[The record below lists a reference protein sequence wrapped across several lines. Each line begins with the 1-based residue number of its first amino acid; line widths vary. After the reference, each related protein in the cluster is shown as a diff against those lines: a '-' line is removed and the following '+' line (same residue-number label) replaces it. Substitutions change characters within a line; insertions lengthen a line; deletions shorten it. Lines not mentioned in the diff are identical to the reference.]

1 MADLSREEKLGYFQ
15 SVTGLQDL
23 DLCTEI
29 LAAHGWDLEL
39 AITSITST
47 VSPDAHTQNPSFS
60 APSTGG
66 RDLASLS
73 SPGLAWRLATLPF
86 YVVSGGVGLVAGAV
100 GLGFWVAGGLLNRSL
115 NLIGLLPRDQAA
127 HPLVPSSRPA
137 SEADDFVTAF
147 GREYGAGAPA
157 KPDFVTEG
165 FSEALLRSQ
174 REFRPLFVY
183 LHSPDHPDV
192 PAFCHG
198 CLCSTLVAE
207 FLNENFVCWGGNIRG
222 IEGFNMSNNFRAS
235 SFPYC
240 AVVWVAGNQQMELLG
255 QIEGPKSPEEML
267 VILQQVTELS
277 TPTLLAARLQEEDR
291 RDSLR
296 LREEQDAAYRE
307 ALEADQAREQQRK
320 EEQEILKMAVVEA
333 ERKRREEEEAQVRAA
348 HEAAEKEAA
357 LAKRRQEKAM
367 SLGAEPEKAPDV
379 TQVLV
384 RFPTGERK
392 GRRFHSSAT
401 VKSLYDFVDSLDN
414 MNVENYRL
422 VSGFPRISFGPEK
435 YCLSLKDAGLHPQAS
450 LFVEAE

>member
-1 MADLSREEKLGYFQ
+1 MADLSREEKLACFQ
-15 SVTGLQDL
+15 SITGLQDL

-47 VSPDAHTQNPSFS
+47 VSPNAHSQNPNPSSS
-60 APSTGG
+60 APPSGL
-66 RDLASLS
+66 DLAPSA

-127 HPLVPSSRPA
+127 AHPLVPFSPPA

-157 KPDFVTEG
+157 KPDFVSEG
-165 FSEALLRSQ
+165 FSEALRRSQ
-174 REFRPLFVY
+174 RGFRPLFVY

-198 CLCSTLVAE
+198 CLCSALVAE

-240 AVVWVAGNQQMELLG
+240 AIVWVAGNQQMELLG
-255 QIEGPKSPEEML
+255 QIEGLKSPEEML

-277 TPTLLAARLQEEDR
+277 TPTLLAARLQDEDR
-291 RDSLR
+291 RDNLR

-307 ALEADQAREQQRK
+307 ALEADQVCIFLTHYLKGLFLICSPAKVLYSSPARNFSHK
-320 EEQEILKMAVVEA
+320 CFS
-333 ERKRREEEEAQVRAA
+333 RAI
-348 HEAAEKEAA
+348 HNICKTNSIKQSQHLQGYIINDISVKNKIYA
-357 LAKRRQEKAM
+357 LCIM
-367 SLGAEPEKAPDV
+367 
-379 TQVLV
+379 
-384 RFPTGERK
+384 
-392 GRRFHSSAT
+392 
-401 VKSLYDFVDSLDN
+401 
-414 MNVENYRL
+414 
-422 VSGFPRISFGPEK
+422 
-435 YCLSLKDAGLHPQAS
+435 
-450 LFVEAE
+450 